1 MNWSEG
7 SIKYNYLNCNIRVG
21 IPKLCLLFTLHSL
34 SLQLFPFKTASVF
47 YSATFKIKKK
57 KRKLVSAA
65 KLRDLEFNSS
75 RDERTCVQVDSV
87 VANII
92 STYWQLAII
101 KQKDRVTKSWI
112 WCCPVYLLNETCL
125 RDKAALECTQCSS
138 FPTSG
143 EISKESKKNKSAS
156 EGNFVPLHKVGSN
169 SYPFQLGQMLCNSFR
184 RGWVVSHYM
193 SSLKALWSWQ
203 LMKDYAEEEELHTSY
218 TGLLFLHSFFNSK
231 TTAGGGKLPFS
242 LVLPGFHLLCWFL
255 RSASAYIKR
264 SFPTCWNQHFQLVE
278 INTWDSSRANK

>member
-1 MNWSEG
+1 MAFQSFV
-7 SIKYNYLNCNIRVG
+7 SCLHCTVYLYS
-21 IPKLCLLFTLHSL
+21 FSL
-34 SLQLFPFKTASVF
+34 SKQHLFSTVQLLKS
-47 YSATFKIKKK
+47 
-57 KRKLVSAA
+57 KRKEKENRCQQLNWGIWS
-65 KLRDLEFNSS
+65 FNSS

-231 TTAGGGKLPFS
+231 TTAGGGGQTAVFTGAAWISFTLLIFKVCFCLHQKIFSNLLKSALP
-242 LVLPGFHLLCWFL
+242 
-255 RSASAYIKR
+255 A
-264 SFPTCWNQHFQLVE
+264 CWNQHLRLFKSKQIE
-278 INTWDSSRANK
+278 PHDTF